1 MLTMG
6 CDVGSTSSK
15 AVILQDGK
23 EIVASRVV
31 PLGTGTKGP
40 AIVYREILESTGL
53 KREDFAMLVTTG
65 YGRLTF
71 EGSDKQ
77 ISELSCH
84 ARGMSFLNPNIRTL
98 VDIGGQDI
106 KALRI
111 NEQGALVNFVM
122 NDKCAAGTRRLQ
134 EVLATVLDVPI
145 DDLGDIS
152 LRSKE
157 QLVISNTCTVF
168 AESEVVS
175 HLSKDI
181 PIEDIAAG
189 IARSVANRAASL
201 MGRVGLEEE
210 FALSGGVSKN
220 TGIVHFLSEALGK
233 PVYVSE
239 MGQLAGAIGAA
250 LFGYSSVMKKR
261 GVKR

>member
-1 MLTMG
+1 MG

-23 EIVASRVV
+23 DIIASEVV
-31 PLGTGTKGP
+31 SLGTGTKGP
-40 AIVYREILESTGL
+40 AIVYQDVLASAGL
-53 KREDFAMLVTTG
+53 TRKDIAMLVTTG

-71 EGSDKQ
+71 EGTDKQ
-77 ISELSCH
+77 VSELSCH
-84 ARGMSFLNPNIRTL
+84 AKGMAFLNPKIRTL
-98 VDIGGQDI
+98 VDIGGQDL

-111 NEQGALVNFVM
+111 TEKGALLNFVM
-122 NDKCAAGTRRLQ
+122 NDKCAAGTGRFL
-134 EVLATVLDVPI
+134 EVMAKVLDVPI
-145 DDLGDIS
+145 EELGDLS
-152 LRSKE
+152 LQSKE
-157 QLVISNTCTVF
+157 RMVISNTCTVF

-175 HLSKDI
+175 HLSKGI

-189 IARSVANRAASL
+189 IARSVANRAANL

-220 TGIVHFLSEALGK
+220 KGIVHFLAEALGK

-239 MGQLAGAIGAA
+239 LGQLAGAIGAA
-250 LFGYSSVMKKR
+250 IFGYNTVLKKNEE
-261 GVKR
+261 